1 MTGNGVELATG
12 NDFLKGDDSRFIE
25 LWVVEADCETPW
37 AYE

>member
-1 MTGNGVELATG
+1 MTDNGVELATG

-25 LWVVEADCETPW
+25 LWVVKADCETPW